1 MTIDPQTLC
10 GDWSY
15 PTAIRFGP
23 GRIAALAK
31 SCRSV
36 GITRPLLVTDSGLA
50 ALPMVREAV
59 ARNEEAGVPTAVF
72 SDVQSNPVERN
83 VAGGLAAYRTG
94 GHDGVIAMG
103 GGSAMDTGKIIAL
116 MAGQEGAL
124 WDYGGKWQQI
134 PLGAIAPIVAVPTT
148 AGTGSEVGRAAVI
161 THEATRVKKI
171 ILHPGMMPRA
181 VVADPALTL
190 GLPSH
195 LTAATGM
202 DALAHSLE
210 AFCAPFHHPMADGI
224 ALEGMRLVHAW
235 LPVAVRDGANLTAR
249 AHMMAAATMGAVAF
263 QKGLGAIHALSH
275 PVGAIYDTHHGLTN
289 AVFMPYVLAFNR
301 PAIEEKMERLARY
314 LALPNPGFDAVLRWI
329 LDLRA
334 ALDIPHTLRDL
345 GVPADR
351 LDDLAAMAAADP
363 CAPENPVP
371 VGEAELRQL
380 YEDALDGQIV
390 KRET

>member
-1 MTIDPQTLC
+1 MNIDPQTLR

-15 PTAIRFGP
+15 PIAIYFGP
-23 GRIAALAK
+23 GRITELSAV
-31 SCRSV
+31 CRSV
-36 GITRPLLVTDSGLA
+36 GIARPLLVTDAGLA

-59 ARNEEAGVPTAVF
+59 ARNEEAGVPTAIF

-83 VAGGLAAYRTG
+83 VADGLAAYRAG

-103 GGSAMDTGKIIAL
+103 GGSAMDTGKMIAL
-116 MAGQEGAL
+116 MAGQQGAL
-124 WDYGGKWQQI
+124 WDYEDDWGRIRQD
-134 PLGAIAPIVAVPTT
+134 AIAPVVAVPTT

-161 THEATRVKKI
+161 THEATRIKKI

-190 GLPSH
+190 GLPSP
-195 LTAATGM
+195 LTAGTGM

-301 PAIEEKMERLARY
+301 PAIEDKMERLARY
-314 LALPNPGFDAVLRWI
+314 LGLPDPGFDAVLRWI
-329 LDLRA
+329 LDLRV
-334 ALDIPHTLRDL
+334 ALNVPHTLRDL

-351 LDDLAAMAAADP
+351 FDDLAAMAAADP

-371 VGEAELRQL
+371 VDEATLKQL
-380 YEDALDGQIV
+380 YEDALDG
-390 KRET
+390 RLAGP

>member
-1 MTIDPQTLC
+1 MTVDLQSLH
-10 GDWSY
+10 GDWRY
-15 PTAIRFGP
+15 PTAIHFGP
-23 GRIAALAK
+23 GRIAELPEV
-31 SCRSV
+31 CRSA
-36 GITRPLLVTDSGLA
+36 GITKPLLVTDPGLVN
-50 ALPMVREAV
+50 LSMVGEAV
-59 ARNEEAGVPTAVF
+59 LFIEGAGVPVGVF
-72 SDVQSNPVERN
+72 ADVQSNPVERN
-83 VAGGLAAYRTG
+83 VADGLAAYRAG
-94 GHDGVIAMG
+94 GHDGVIALG
-103 GGSAMDTGKIIAL
+103 GGSVMDTGKIIAM

-124 WDYGGKWQQI
+124 WDYEEDWGQI
-134 PLGAIAPIVAVPTT
+134 SLDTIAPVVAVPTT

-161 THEATRVKKI
+161 THQATQVKKI

-190 GLPSH
+190 GLPPN

-224 ALEGMRLVHAW
+224 ALEGMRLVQAW
-235 LPVAVRDGANLTAR
+235 LPEAVRNGKNLSAR
-249 AHMMAAATMGAVAF
+249 APMMAAATMGAVAF

-275 PVGAIYDTHHGLTN
+275 PVGAIYNTHHGLTN

-314 LALPNPGFDAVLRWI
+314 LGLPDPGFDAVLRWI
-329 LDLRA
+329 LDLRL
-334 ALDIPHTLRDL
+334 ALDIPHTLCDL

-380 YEDALDGQIV
+380 YEDALEG
-390 KRET
+390 RLASGER

>member
-1 MTIDPQTLC
+1 MIIDPQTLC

-15 PTAIRFGP
+15 PTAICFGP

-31 SCRSV
+31 ACRSV

-124 WDYGGKWQQI
+124 WDYEGTWQQI
-134 PLGAIAPIVAVPTT
+134 SLGAIAPIVAVPTT

-190 GLPSH
+190 GLSPH
-195 LTAATGM
+195 LTAGTGM

-314 LALPNPGFDAVLRWI
+314 LALPDPGFDAVLRWI
-329 LDLRA
+329 LDLRV

-345 GVPADR
+345 GVPDDR

-371 VGEAELRQL
+371 VDAAALRRL
-380 YEDALDGQIV
+380 FRDAFDGRLAV
-390 KRET
+390 A

>member
-1 MTIDPQTLC
+1 MNLDPQTLR

-15 PTAIRFGP
+15 PIAIHFGP
-23 GRIAALAK
+23 GRIAELPDV
-31 SCRSV
+31 CRSA
-36 GITRPLLVTDSGLA
+36 GITKPLLVTDAGLA

-72 SDVQSNPVERN
+72 ADVQSNPVERN
-83 VAGGLAAYRTG
+83 VVDGLAAYRAG
-94 GHDGVIAMG
+94 GHDGIIAMG
-103 GGSAMDTGKIIAL
+103 GGSAMDTGKVIAM

-124 WDYGGKWQQI
+124 WDYEDDWRQI
-134 PLGAIAPIVAVPTT
+134 PLDTIAPVVAVPTT

-190 GLPSH
+190 GLPPN

-235 LPVAVRDGANLTAR
+235 LPEAVRDGKNLSAR

-275 PVGAIYDTHHGLTN
+275 PVGAVYDTHHGLTN

-301 PAIEEKMERLARY
+301 PAIEDKMERLARY
-314 LALPNPGFDAVLRWI
+314 LGLPDPGFDAVLRWI
-329 LDLRA
+329 LDLRV

-371 VGEAELRQL
+371 VGQAAFRQL
-380 YEDALDGQIV
+380 YEDA
-390 KRET
+390 R